1 MSKQFRVCELARC
14 FGRGCGHVAADSW
27 LGIGQDEMTKTFTIL
42 GLLIAGFLV
51 AATFLGV
58 PGPSVLQAQEDQRVE
73 AIGTAT
79 NCRTVEVALDEGYGV
94 SRRDVRMDCS
104 AVQ

>member
-1 MSKQFRVCELARC
+1 MCVNWH
-14 FGRGCGHVAADSW
+14 RGSAADVVTSQLMVR
-27 LGIGQDEMTKTFTIL
+27 LGIGQDEMKTFTIL

-73 AIGTAT
+73 AMGTGL

-94 SRRDVRMDCS
+94 SRRDVRTECS

>member
-1 MSKQFRVCELARC
+1 MNWHGGS
-14 FGRGCGHVAADSW
+14 AADVVTSELTVR

-58 PGPSVLQAQEDQRVE
+58 PGPSVLQAQEEQRVE

-94 SRRDVRMDCS
+94 SRRDLRTDCS
-104 AVQ
+104 PVH